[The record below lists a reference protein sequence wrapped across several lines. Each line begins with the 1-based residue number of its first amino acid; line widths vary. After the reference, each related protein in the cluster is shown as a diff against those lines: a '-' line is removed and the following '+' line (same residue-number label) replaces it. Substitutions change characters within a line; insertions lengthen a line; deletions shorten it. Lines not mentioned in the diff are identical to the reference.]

1 MAELLSTLSIIS
13 FALAGFC
20 FVLSIFFWFFFK
32 IPTVIGDLS
41 GRTARKS
48 IAKMRQINEQS
59 GSKGYRESKTNL
71 ARGKVT
77 GTVAPSEKL
86 SQKKP
91 NTNDDRPETG
101 LLSENLA
108 ESNESEETGLLSTNV
123 AENSDSEAT
132 GLLNSDEETV
142 LLDEIRTPVARKA
155 VKVELIEE
163 IILIHTSEVIE

>member
-13 FALAGFC
+13 FALAGLC
-20 FVLSIFFWFFFK
+20 FVLAIFFWFFFK

-48 IAKMRQINEQS
+48 IAKMRQINEKS

-77 GTVAPSEKL
+77 GTVAKSENLNPKM
-86 SQKKP
+86 K
-91 NTNDDRPETG
+91 NMDNDRPETG
-101 LLSENLA
+101 LLSDNLA
-108 ESNESEETGLLSTNV
+108 ESVDSEETGLLSTNV
-123 AENSDSEAT
+123 AESLDSEAT
-132 GLLNSDEETV
+132 GLLNTEADTIDLSD
-142 LLDEIRTPVARKA
+142 IRTPIARTA

-163 IILIHTSEVIE
+163 IILIHTNEVIE